1 MAIRLLGTFR
11 WLVGLGIALLLVPSG
26 WRLYNT
32 VAPHKQEVGFLREQV
47 ADDACKLAANAIH
60 NINTDVRRITILPFA
75 NDPSGYVTKS
85 LRAELE
91 KRGKFELLDK
101 SLFEKLSRELGLR
114 QEGYKTL
121 KDAVRAGNRIGVEG
135 IIFGEVNLFEQDE
148 KKAKIDLDIRFVDL
162 VKDRVLY
169 SSKFLQEFKG
179 SVLSTRYV
187 SAKLRDVSVAERL
200 VVWVLA
206 VVLIPLITISF
217 GRAMVRKKSNRA
229 NAVALGIYSLIN
241 ILFIILLF
249 STGLTRWWTV
259 LLLLGA
265 ILLAFAYN
273 VAYFT
278 FLTRLEE

>member
-11 WLVGLGIALLLVPSG
+11 LLIGLGVALLLVPSG
-26 WRLYNT
+26 WHLYNAI
-32 VAPHKQEVGFLREQV
+32 APHKQEVGFLRQQV
-47 ADDACKLAANAIH
+47 ADDACKLAANAIQDVK
-60 NINTDVRRITILPFA
+60 TDVRRVTLLPFA

-91 KRGKFELLDK
+91 KRGKFELLDRG
-101 SLFEKLSRELGLR
+101 LFEKLSRELGIN

-169 SSKFLQEFKG
+169 SNKFVQEFKG
-179 SVLSTRYV
+179 NVLSPRYI
-187 SAKLRDVSVAERL
+187 SARLKGISVGERL
-200 VVWVLA
+200 VMWILS
-206 VVLIPLITISF
+206 VVLVPIITVSF
-217 GRAMVRKKSNRA
+217 ARSMVKRKSNRA
-229 NAVALGIYSLIN
+229 NAVALSMYSVIN
-241 ILFIILLF
+241 ILFALLLLGP
-249 STGLTRWWTV
+249 GLSKWWSV

-265 ILLAFAYN
+265 VLLAFAYN
-273 VAYFT
+273 VAYLS
-278 FLTRLEE
+278 FLSRLEE